1 MGIGGAPGFDV
12 HRLVGLRVQTGI
24 RGSVTARRLHEG
36 CTCNARARPS
46 WADLHHRAKP
56 CPRRSQVSRPYASA
70 IALIVLWFMT
80 QLAQPDYYRDVQ
92 RGWIPTAPVFTQP
105 ALVPILSAS

>member
-1 MGIGGAPGFDV
+1 MT
-12 HRLVGLRVQTGI
+12 RL
-24 RGSVTARRLHEG
+24 
-36 CTCNARARPS
+36 
-46 WADLHHRAKP
+46 
-56 CPRRSQVSRPYASA
+56 YASA

-105 ALVPILSAS
+105 ALVPLLSAS